1 MDLQHP
7 CTLIWDGTKTEVC
20 ASQWSSCWTEEK
32 CNSVKPKKE
41 ETQVKTQ
48 VDENGNVDP
57 KSSFNIDSLYLPLF
71 IITLYLNQ

>member
-20 ASQWSSCWTEEK
+20 APQWSSCWTKEK
-32 CNSVKPKKE
+32 CNNEKPKKDD
-41 ETQVKTQ
+41 TVDTQ
-48 VDENGNVDP
+48 VDENEDNIDP

-71 IITLYLNQ
+71 IITLYMNQ